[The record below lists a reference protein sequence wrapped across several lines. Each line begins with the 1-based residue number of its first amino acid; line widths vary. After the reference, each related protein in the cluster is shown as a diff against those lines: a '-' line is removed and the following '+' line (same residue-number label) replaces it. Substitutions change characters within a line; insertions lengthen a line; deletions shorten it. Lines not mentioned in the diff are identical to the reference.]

1 VVHACNPAYVG
12 GTSRMIETQAGLEKT
27 WEPTWKIFKAGLVEW
42 LKWQHTCL
50 ASVKS
55 QVQTPVPP
63 K

>member
-42 LKWQHTCL
+42 LKW
-50 ASVKS
+50 
-55 QVQTPVPP
+55 
-63 K
+63 